1 MRFPV
6 YAQIIAGVILG
17 VVCGIV
23 LPEYSAAGGFLG
35 TLFLKLL
42 KMLIIPL
49 IFSSIVMGVVST
61 ASASSFGRLGLK
73 TLVYYISTSLM
84 AILTG
89 QLFVNLLKPGIGT
102 HLHAAVRAAPTT
114 TFSIKDI
121 FLNMVPDNIF
131 SAMANG
137 NVLPVIFFALLAGF
151 FIGVLGDKPR
161 QTLTDLMDAIYQLM
175 MKITGFV
182 IFLAPVGIFG
192 LIYKT
197 VASTGAAVFGN
208 LMFYFFTVLAGL
220 AVHFFI
226 TLPLLFYIFTR
237 QNPYRFMKQ
246 MIAPLITAF
255 STSSSSA
262 TLPLTIETI
271 EKEAGVSNRVAG
283 FVLPLG
289 ATINMDGT
297 ALYECAAV
305 IFIAQA
311 YGIHLTMG
319 QQVVVVVTALLVS
332 IGAAG
337 IPMAGLVMMTVILK
351 AVPLPLEGI
360 GLIIA
365 VDRFLDMFRTATNV
379 FSDSTGARII
389 DHSEQKRL
397 GKEEEGLEASPPS
410 AQRPQRKEQREF

>member
-1 MRFPV
+1 MNKKSKFPIYV
-6 YAQIIAGVILG
+6 QIVICAGLGVLFGAFLPGYAGV
-17 VVCGIV
+17 
-23 LPEYSAAGGFLG
+23 GGFLG

-49 IFSSIVMGVVST
+49 IFSSIIMGVVST

-73 TLVYYISTSLM
+73 TLTYYLSTSLL

-89 QLFVNLLKPGIGT
+89 QLFVNMLRPGVGT
-102 HLHAAVRAAPTT
+102 NLHKAAVTAPAA
-114 TFSIKDI
+114 TFSLKGI
-121 FLNMVPDNIF
+121 FLNMVPENIF

-137 NVLPVIFFALLAGF
+137 KVLPVIFFALLAGF
-151 FIGVLGDKPR
+151 FIGVLGEKPR
-161 QTLTDLMDAIYQLM
+161 RTLTDLMDAIYQLM

-182 IFLAPVGIFG
+182 ILLAPIGIFG

-197 VASTGAAVFGN
+197 IASTGMAVFGN
-208 LMFYFFTVLAGL
+208 LMFYFVTVAAGL

-226 TLPLLFYIFTR
+226 TLPLLLYLFTR

-271 EKEAGVSNRVAG
+271 ENEAGVSNRVAG

-311 YGIHLTMG
+311 YGIHLSMS
-319 QQVVVVVTALLVS
+319 QQAVVVVTALVVS

-337 IPMAGLVMMTVILK
+337 IPMAGLVMMTVILN
-351 AVPLPLEGI
+351 AVHLPLEGV

-379 FSDSTGARII
+379 FSDSTGAKII
-389 DHSEQKRL
+389 DYSEQKRMRKVL
-397 GKEEEGLEASPPS
+397 PP
-410 AQRPQRKEQREF
+410 QGR

>member
-1 MRFPV
+1 MKEKLKFPI

-17 VVCGIV
+17 VACGII

-35 TLFLKLL
+35 TLFLRLL

-73 TLVYYISTSLM
+73 TLVYYISTSLL
-84 AILTG
+84 AIFTG
-89 QLFVNLLKPGIGT
+89 QLFVNVLKPGVGA
-102 HLHAAVRAAPTT
+102 HLHTALAVAPTT
-114 TFSIKDI
+114 TFSLKDI
-121 FLNMVPDNIF
+121 FLNMVPANIF

-137 NVLPVIFFALLAGF
+137 DVLPVIFFALLAGF
-151 FIGVLGDKPR
+151 FIGVLGKKHR

-192 LIYKT
+192 LIYQT
-197 VASTGAAVFGN
+197 VASTGTAVFGN

-220 AVHFFI
+220 MVHFFV
-226 TLPLLFYIFTR
+226 TLPLLLFVFTR
-237 QNPYRFMKQ
+237 QNPYRFMKK
-246 MIAPLITAF
+246 MIAPLVTAF

-271 EKEAGVSNRVAG
+271 ETEAGVSNRVAG

-311 YGIHLTMG
+311 YGYDLSMG
-319 QQVVVVVTALLVS
+319 AQVVVVVTALLVS

-337 IPMAGLVMMTVILK
+337 IPMAGLVMMTVILN
-351 AVPLPLEGI
+351 AVHLPLEGV

-365 VDRFLDMFRTATNV
+365 
-379 FSDSTGARII
+379 
-389 DHSEQKRL
+389 
-397 GKEEEGLEASPPS
+397 
-410 AQRPQRKEQREF
+410 

>member
-1 MRFPV
+1 MEKKPRVPV
-6 YAQIIAGVILG
+6 YIQILAGAILG
-17 VVCGIV
+17 VICGLI
-23 LPEYSAAGGFLG
+23 LPEYSPFGGFLG
-35 TLFLKLL
+35 TLFLRLL

-61 ASASSFGRLGLK
+61 SSASSFGRLGLK
-73 TLVYYISTSLM
+73 TLVYYISTSLL

-89 QLFVNLLKPGIGT
+89 QLFVNLLQPGVGT
-102 HLHAAVRAAPTT
+102 HLHAAAQVKSTT
-114 TFSIKDI
+114 TFSLKDI

-131 SAMANG
+131 SAMASG
-137 NVLPVIFFALLAGF
+137 DVLPIIFFALLAGF
-151 FIGVLGDKPR
+151 FIGVLGQKQR

-182 IFLAPVGIFG
+182 ILLAPVGIFG

-197 VASTGAAVFGN
+197 VASTGTAVFGN

-220 AVHFFI
+220 VVHFFV
-226 TLPLLFYIFTR
+226 TLPLLLHLFTR

-246 MIAPLITAF
+246 MIAPLVTAF

-271 EKEAGVSNRVAG
+271 ETEAGVSNRVAG

-311 YGIHLTMG
+311 YGYHLSMG
-319 QQVVVVVTALLVS
+319 AQVVVVVTALLVS

-337 IPMAGLVMMTVILK
+337 IPMAGLVMMTVILN
-351 AVPLPLEGI
+351 AVHLPLEGV

-379 FSDSTGARII
+379 LSDSTGAKII
-389 DHSEQKRL
+389 DYSEQKLLSRQ
-397 GKEEEGLEASPPS
+397 GASPQGEIATPT
-410 AQRPQRKEQREF
+410 P

>member
-1 MRFPV
+1 MKGSMKFPV
-6 YAQIIAGVILG
+6 YAQIIAGVIVG
-17 VVCGIV
+17 VVCGII
-23 LPEYSAAGGFLG
+23 LPEYSAVGEFLG

-73 TLVYYISTSLM
+73 TLVYYISTSLL

-89 QLFVNLLKPGIGT
+89 QLFVNLLKPGVGT
-102 HLHAAVRAAPTT
+102 HLKETVVTAPVSS
-114 TFSIKDI
+114 FSLKDI
-121 FLNMVPDNIF
+121 FLNMVPDNIVA
-131 SAMANG
+131 AMADG
-137 NVLPVIFFALLAGF
+137 NVLPVIFFALLSGF
-151 FIGVLGDKPR
+151 FIGVLKEKPR
-161 QTLTDLMDAIYQLM
+161 QTLSDLMDAIYQLM

-182 IFLAPVGIFG
+182 ILLAPVGIFG

-197 VASTGAAVFGN
+197 VASTGTAVFGN
-208 LMFYFFTVLAGL
+208 LMFYFFTVAAGL

-226 TLPLLFYIFTR
+226 TLPFLLFFFTR

-271 EKEAGVSNRVAG
+271 ENEAGVSNRVAG

-305 IFIAQA
+305 IFIAQV
-311 YGIHLTMG
+311 YGYDLSMA
-319 QQVVVVVTALLVS
+319 QQVVVVITALLVS

-337 IPMAGLVMMTVILK
+337 IPMAGLVMMTVILN
-351 AVPLPLEGI
+351 AVHLPLEGV

-379 FSDSTGARII
+379 LSDSTGAKII

-397 GKEEEGLEASPPS
+397 SKNRA
-410 AQRPQRKEQREF
+410 

>member
-1 MRFPV
+1 MGKKLKFPI
-6 YAQIIAGVILG
+6 YAQIIAGLTAG
-17 VVCGIV
+17 VVLGIFS
-23 LPEYSAAGGFLG
+23 PEYAAVGGFLG
-35 TLFLKLL
+35 TMFLRLL

-73 TLVYYISTSLM
+73 TLIYYISTSLL

-89 QLFVNLLKPGIGT
+89 QFFVNVLKPGVGT
-102 HLHAAVRAAPTT
+102 HLRAAAAVVPATG
-114 TFSIKDI
+114 FSLKDI

-137 NVLPVIFFALLAGF
+137 KVLPVIFFALLAGF
-151 FIGVLGDKPR
+151 FIGVLNEKPR
-161 QTLTDLMDAIYQLM
+161 RTLTELMDAVYQLM

-182 IFLAPVGIFG
+182 ILLAPVGIFG

-208 LMFYFFTVLAGL
+208 LLFYFFTVLAGL
-220 AVHFFI
+220 LVHFFI
-226 TLPLLFYIFTR
+226 TLPLIFFLFTR
-237 QNPYRFMKQ
+237 RNPYRFMKR
-246 MIAPLITAF
+246 MLAPLVTAF

-271 EKEAGVSNRVAG
+271 EKKVGVSNRVAG

-289 ATINMDGT
+289 ATVNMDGT
-297 ALYECAAV
+297 ALYECVAV

-311 YGIHLTMG
+311 YGIHLTAA
-319 QQVVVVVTALLVS
+319 QQAVVVVTALLVS

-351 AVPLPLEGI
+351 AVHLPLEGV

-389 DHSEQKRL
+389 DFSEHRRA
-397 GKEEEGLEASPPS
+397 ESASG
-410 AQRPQRKEQREF
+410 PQLLK

>member
-1 MRFPV
+1 MKKERKFPV
-6 YAQIIAGVILG
+6 YAQILIGVAVG
-17 VVCGIV
+17 V
-23 LPEYSAAGGFLG
+23 AGGILFPEFSAVGGFIGTIFLR
-35 TLFLKLL
+35 LL

-49 IFSSIVMGVVST
+49 VFSSIVMGVVST

-73 TLVYYISTSLM
+73 TLVYYISTSLL

-89 QLFVNLLKPGIGT
+89 QFFVNVLKPGIGT
-102 HLHAAVRAAPTT
+102 HLHTAKVTAPVTA
-114 TFSIKDI
+114 FSLKNI
-121 FLNMVPDNIF
+121 FLNMVPDNIIG
-131 SAMANG
+131 AMANG
-137 NVLPVIFFALLAGF
+137 KVLPVIFFALVAGF
-151 FIGVLGDKPR
+151 FIGVLDGR
-161 QTLTDLMDAIYQLM
+161 NRRLLTDLMSAIYQLM

-182 IFLAPVGIFG
+182 ILLAPIGIFG
-192 LIYKT
+192 LIYRT
-197 VASTGAAVFGN
+197 VATTGAAVFGN

-220 AVHFFI
+220 SVHFFI
-226 TLPLLFYIFTR
+226 TLPLLFYLFTR
-237 QNPYRFMKQ
+237 ENPFHFMKQ
-246 MIAPLITAF
+246 MVAPLVTAF

-271 EKEAGVSNRVAG
+271 ENKVGVSNRVAG

-297 ALYECAAV
+297 ALYECVAV

-311 YGIHLTMG
+311 YGIPLSPA
-319 QQVVVVVTALLVS
+319 QQAVVVVTALTVS

-337 IPMAGLVMMTVILK
+337 IPMAGLVMMTVILD
-351 AVPLPLEGI
+351 AVHLPLAGV

-389 DHSEQKRL
+389 DASEGKRESCP
-397 GKEEEGLEASPPS
+397 GDTVKTG
-410 AQRPQRKEQREF
+410 